1 MWAYAFPPGAGALWS
16 HVTGLGHPSNQADF
30 TYLCPVDRG
39 VGSSYLSLPSAHR
52 QAKTDKLHLS
62 PEQTLETQNQLW
74 KSGLTR
80 KLQLLSLVEA
90 ARLADSITFPSV
102 NCVCR
107 FKGVWNRLKQ
117 SSPNLAS
124 PTLNAVVWAACFAD
138 VCRRDATMSPGS
150 GGLGG
155 QNMKQQGGLAFE
167 FEVMWENAV
176 QQ

>member
-1 MWAYAFPPGAGALWS
+1 MWAYDFPPGAGALQS
-16 HVTGLGHPSNQADF
+16 HVTGLGHPSNLADS

-39 VGSSYLSLPSAHR
+39 VGSLYLSLPSAHK

-80 KLQLLSLVEA
+80 KLQLLSLVEP

-107 FKGVWNRLKQ
+107 FKG
-117 SSPNLAS
+117 
-124 PTLNAVVWAACFAD
+124 
-138 VCRRDATMSPGS
+138 
-150 GGLGG
+150 GGR
-155 QNMKQQGGLAFE
+155 
-167 FEVMWENAV
+167 
-176 QQ
+176 